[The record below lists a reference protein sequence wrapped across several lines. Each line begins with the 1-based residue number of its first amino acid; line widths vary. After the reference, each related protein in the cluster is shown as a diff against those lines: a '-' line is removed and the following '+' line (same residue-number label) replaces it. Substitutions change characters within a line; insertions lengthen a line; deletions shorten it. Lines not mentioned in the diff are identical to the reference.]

1 MITRPESAAFPYL
14 DGEGGQLEIAEVG
27 LTKREL
33 FAAMALQ
40 GMLAN
45 PATDGS
51 FNSSVADDAVA
62 FADHLIKELNQGV
75 GSRE

>member
-1 MITRPESAAFPYL
+1 MIVRPDSAAFPYL

-45 PATDGS
+45 PATDGMTS
-51 FNSSVADDAVA
+51 DYVVNAVD
-62 FADHLIKELNQGV
+62 FADALIERLNH
-75 GSRE
+75 RE